1 MHGVL
6 FSLSF
11 VAGLTGL
18 VVGSFLN
25 VVIVRIPEGRSVVR
39 PPSACPRCAYQLKPW
54 DNIPILSWLLLGRK
68 CRSCRL
74 PIPVRYPIV
83 EGLTGLLFAG
93 TALRIGWS
101 AELPAVL
108 LFIAGG
114 VALSAIDIDT
124 MRLPRKLIF
133 IVLALVGAAL
143 LVAAAFT
150 RNWSALMWAAIGSVA
165 AGSAF
170 FALRVAVPKG
180 FGMGD
185 VRLAFLLG
193 AITGWYGPGRVALGL
208 FLGFLF
214 GSVVG
219 IIVALVSGQ
228 LRKKKIPFGPM
239 LNSGALF
246 AVLFG
251 APILHWYSTM
261 FSV

>member
-1 MHGVL
+1 MHAVL
-6 FSLSF
+6 LYLSF

-18 VVGSFLN
+18 VIGSFLN
-25 VVIVRIPEGRSVVR
+25 VVIIRVPEGRSVVK
-39 PPSACPRCAYQLKPW
+39 PPSACPRCSYQLRPW
-54 DNIPILSWLLLGRK
+54 DNIPIVSWLLLGRK

-74 PIPVRYPIV
+74 PIPLRYPIV

-124 MRLPRKLIF
+124 MKLPRKLIF
-133 IVLALVGAAL
+133 VVLALVGAAL
-143 LVAAAFT
+143 VVAAAVT
-150 RNWSALMWAAIGSVA
+150 GNWRSLMWAVVGSIA

-170 FALRVAVPKG
+170 FALRVAVPRG

-219 IIVALVSGQ
+219 VVVALVSGQ
-228 LRKKKIPFGPM
+228 LRNKKIPFGPM
-239 LNSGALF
+239 LASGALF

-251 APILHWYSTM
+251 APILRWYSTM
-261 FSV
+261 FAA